1 VSGAAGEK
9 IRGTESFVGVMSA
22 VWRGPSLAGLE
33 IGWRWLVGIV
43 ALGAASVAFRS
54 YGAEFGI
61 DTTALRAATVFQP
74 VAAIQSLDAVA
85 GSLWRYALPILR
97 WLVPPVIAL
106 WLIAAALGR
115 TVVLRRLDNTLQPR
129 RFAMLALGTLRAGL
143 LAAVWGLLL
152 YGVSAAVRIS
162 ITGPA
167 SHHAESSIVLF
178 FAMLIVGTLAVY
190 VLWAAASWPLYL
202 APLLAMQLGLG
213 PVGSLKAA
221 FQSTAVRG
229 KLIEI
234 NLVMNIVRIALIVLA
249 MVFSAS
255 PLPFS
260 SVETQTFLNCWWG
273 GVILLY
279 LGMSD
284 YFHVVRSAAYLSL
297 WRAYDFPDSDRPR
310 AA

>member
-1 VSGAAGEK
+1 MAN
-9 IRGTESFVGVMSA
+9 
-22 VWRGPSLAGLE
+22 
-33 IGWRWLVGIV
+33 
-43 ALGAASVAFRS
+43 
-54 YGAEFGI
+54 
-61 DTTALRAATVFQP
+61 
-74 VAAIQSLDAVA
+74 
-85 GSLWRYALPILR
+85 SLWRYVLPMLR
-97 WLVPPVIAL
+97 WLLPLVTAL
-106 WLIAAALGR
+106 WLMAAALGR
-115 TVVLRRLDNTLQPR
+115 TVVLRRLDNTLQRR

-143 LAAVWGLLL
+143 LAAVWGLWLC
-152 YGVSAAVRIS
+152 GVSAAVRIS
-162 ITGPA
+162 ITSPA
-167 SHHAESSIVLF
+167 SRQAEPSIVLF
-178 FAMLIVGTLAVY
+178 CAMLIVGTLGLYVFWAV
-190 VLWAAASWPLYL
+190 VSWPLYL

-213 PVGSLKAA
+213 PVGSLKMA
-221 FQSTAVRG
+221 FRSVAVRG